1 MTVTTTLR
9 TAADSEPAR
18 RKAPGWVIACVAL
31 YAAGVFL
38 PFLGA
43 RTLTPHEVMVSHPA
57 LRILEDGHWIV
68 PRFASGF
75 WLDKPPLVNWLT
87 AACFA
92 IVGGFSEFAARLPA
106 ALSAV
111 GLCVLMAVLAGRFF
125 STRVALLTGL
135 VQASCVYMYM
145 QGRLGEIDIVLA
157 LLLTA
162 AHGVLLWH
170 WGRGGFDL
178 PWRASLLFYFL
189 AALGV
194 LAKGPVA
201 VALLGAT
208 VIAYAIWRRT
218 WRPIR
223 AVLISPGVLVFVL
236 VAGGWHVAAAYSV
249 GAEALQEWNYNTIAR
264 FLGLHRLGSQ
274 SFFLYFRDIPWM
286 VLPWTVAL
294 VLGARVL
301 AAGYRGPDG
310 PVHRF
315 LWSWFLGGLGFLLLA
330 LFKHKHYA
338 IPILPPLSILAALV
352 IDAHLVKKGVHARR
366 FYTIVFAVCL
376 LGFAFVGG
384 YVMPRQDHRR
394 VTAEFVAGATAGVP
408 ADETLYVIGL
418 AQSSAYPYIAHKRCA
433 YLDRLDDIRD
443 ELRERQRP
451 MWVLS
456 LRKYAQ
462 LAADRGLSFEQAAAE
477 QPRRKHPEP
486 ETLVLGRL
494 WESEPAASSPAGPR

>member
-1 MTVTTTLR
+1 M
-9 TAADSEPAR
+9 
-18 RKAPGWVIACVAL
+18 
-31 YAAGVFL
+31 
-38 PFLGA
+38 
-43 RTLTPHEVMVSHPA
+43 
-57 LRILEDGHWIV
+57 
-68 PRFASGF
+68 
-75 WLDKPPLVNWLT
+75 
-87 AACFA
+87 
-92 IVGGFSEFAARLPA
+92 
-106 ALSAV
+106 
-111 GLCVLMAVLAGRFF
+111 
-125 STRVALLTGL
+125 
-135 VQASCVYMYM
+135 
-145 QGRLGEIDIVLA
+145 
-157 LLLTA
+157 
-162 AHGVLLWH
+162 
-170 WGRGGFDL
+170 
-178 PWRASLLFYFL
+178 RASLRFYFL
-189 AALGV
+189 AALAV

-236 VAGGWHVAAAYSV
+236 VAGGWHLAAAYSV
-249 GAEALQEWNYNTIAR
+249 GADALQEWNYNTIAR

-310 PVHRF
+310 TVHRF
-315 LWSWFLGGLGFLLLA
+315 LWSWFLGGLAFLLLA

-352 IDAHLVKKGVHARR
+352 IDAHLVKKGVQARR

-394 VTAEFVAGATAGVP
+394 VSRHQPAPAGVP

-418 AQSSAYPYIAHKRCA
+418 AVVGLSLHRTQTLCVSGSFGRHPR
-433 YLDRLDDIRD
+433 RLHD
-443 ELRERQRP
+443 QHP

-462 LAADRGLSFEQAAAE
+462 ADRRFSFEQAAAE
-477 QPRRKHPEP
+477 QRRAQ
-486 ETLVLGRL
+486 TSGAGDAGSGGWNRNRL
-494 WESEPAASSPAGPR
+494 PVARRAN